1 MTFDTLTLFGMI
13 SAAAVV
19 AVLFTL
25 CKLRGCNKPVC

>member
-1 MTFDTLTLFGMI
+1 MTVDTLTIIGVI
-13 SAAAVV
+13 AAVAVV